1 MRAELRRLHSPDV
14 ADLASWSPDGD
25 QFAILVQLM
34 VGPAGGRG
42 EESFDLTLCG
52 SGWLAH
58 RVRTER
64 IVDAR
69 HHLIIDTF
77 DYDRIERYLR
87 QRVAD
92 CEGESWAEVARQV
105 GRLGK
110 WEFEDYRE

>member
-14 ADLASWSPDGD
+14 ADMASWSPDDD

-34 VGPAGGRG
+34 VGPADAPG
-42 EESFDLTLCG
+42 EESFDLTLCTP
-52 SGWLAH
+52 GWLAH
-58 RVRTER
+58 RVQTER

-69 HHLIIDTF
+69 HHLIVDAY
-77 DYDRIERYLR
+77 DYDSVERYLR

-92 CEGESWAEVARQV
+92 CEGESWKEVAEKV